1 MRLLLVATELPVP
14 TRGGSLCLHRLL
26 RNSAGPE
33 VEILTHEREAFDWP
47 WTVHRVRRGKLFYK
61 YWHSRFGP
69 RLQQSN
75 LLHGWE
81 LPLGAAA
88 RVVHSVR
95 PDFLLTVAYG
105 PAMVAARKLS
115 EKTGV
120 PLVTLFMDWWPDLA
134 CNHLGAPTDQHAALE
149 HAFRRLH
156 ETSRVSF
163 HFSREM
169 QNELGD
175 RATDRVLYPAVGEP
189 LLTSSA
195 TVDPDLLA
203 YAGLST
209 GLYADSLTTVVH
221 SPSRRA
227 SDRFELMGPGLP
239 PALNELPP
247 GVSYHGFLSPE
258 ELTQALT
265 RAGALLVVLPF
276 DQANRRLART
286 SFSSKFADYC
296 RLGRPIIIWGPA
308 DAAIVRFAVET
319 GSAETVT
326 TPNADAVWSAFE
338 HLKSDHTYADRLI
351 DGAAQAYEKHFAPA
365 TVRSQF
371 ARTLEAALTP

>member
-1 MRLLLVATELPVP
+1 MRLLLVATELPTP

-26 RNSAGPE
+26 RNESGPA

-47 WTVHRVRRGKLFYK
+47 WPVHRARRGKIFYK
-61 YWHSRFGP
+61 YWHSRFGT
-69 RLQQSN
+69 RLQQAN
-75 LLHGWE
+75 RVHGWE

-88 RVVHSVR
+88 RIVRSVR

-105 PAMVAARKLS
+105 PALVAARKLS
-115 EKTGV
+115 KKTGV

-134 CNHLGAPTDQHAALE
+134 CNHLGAPRHQHATLDRE
-149 HAFRRLH
+149 FRQLH
-156 ETSRVSF
+156 EASRVSF

-169 QNELGD
+169 QNELGF
-175 RATDRVLYPAVGEP
+175 RTTDQILYPAVGEP
-189 LLTSSA
+189 LLTPSPA
-195 TVDPDLLA
+195 DPDLLA
-203 YAGLST
+203 YAGLAT
-209 GLYADSLTTVVH
+209 GLYAESLTAVVH

-227 SDRFELMGPGLP
+227 SDRLELMGPGLP
-239 PALNELPP
+239 SALIDQLPE
-247 GVSYHGFLSPE
+247 GVSYHGFLSSE
-258 ELTQALT
+258 ELTRSLT

-276 DQANRRLART
+276 DEENRRLART

-326 TPNADAVWSAFE
+326 TPDAAAVWNAFE
-338 HLKSDHTYADRLI
+338 HLKSDHAHARRLI
-351 DGAAQAYEKHFAPA
+351 TGAAQAYETHFAPGA
-365 TVRSQF
+365 VRTQF
-371 ARTLEAALTP
+371 IRSLEAALSI